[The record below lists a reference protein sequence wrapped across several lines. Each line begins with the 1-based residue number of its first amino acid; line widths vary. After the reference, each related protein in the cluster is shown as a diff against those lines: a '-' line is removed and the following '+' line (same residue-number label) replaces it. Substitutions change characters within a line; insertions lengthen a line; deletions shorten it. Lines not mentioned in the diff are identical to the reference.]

1 MWLRLEGNVQ
11 QMWSAVKSAIKIEH
25 YSGPERIKIEQG
37 QLHQLLSPPHSR
49 CHRVLQ
55 VLAKNSEKQLP
66 ALREGHDSF
75 IGLTFVTSIPLRW
88 VISICVWWLLCEVRL
103 WFGLEGYA
111 ATRPGGWGSG
121 HRLWPKKCFMA
132 LSLSMQIRK
141 YKYKTYSYKIQIIGK
156 CMLIEDQVIDFG
168 WKMLYGTFVSYL
180 HHNRWNGSTH
190 AYPYAAHVQKLK

>member
-1 MWLRLEGNVQ
+1 MNRGNFLCLGDVCIGADISSGDMWLRLAGNVQ

-66 ALREGHDSF
+66 ALREVHSSF

-121 HRLWPKKCFMA
+121 HRLWPKNVLWHFPFLC
-132 LSLSMQIRK
+132 K
-141 YKYKTYSYKIQIIGK
+141 YANTNTKHTATK
-156 CMLIEDQVIDFG
+156 F
-168 WKMLYGTFVSYL
+168 
-180 HHNRWNGSTH
+180 
-190 AYPYAAHVQKLK
+190 KL